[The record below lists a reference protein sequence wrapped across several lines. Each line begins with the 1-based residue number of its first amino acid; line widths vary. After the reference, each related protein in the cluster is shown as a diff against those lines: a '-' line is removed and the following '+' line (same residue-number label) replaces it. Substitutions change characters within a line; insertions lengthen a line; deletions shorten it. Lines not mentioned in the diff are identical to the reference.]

1 MVWYILTMPSKN
13 IIKVDIADSFYHVY
27 ARGIGQQPIFTDYE
41 DFTFFLDLLKRYLSP
56 EVIVNSV
63 GTPYEKLSESVE
75 LPAYCL
81 MGNHFHLL
89 LYQHKTGGM
98 QRLMRGVMTSYSRY
112 FNSSYG
118 RSGPLFE
125 SRYKASRVSTESYVR
140 HISRYIHLNP
150 KDWQMYP
157 YSSMQYY
164 LNGNQPDWLQTNKIL
179 EMFNSRQQYIDFV
192 ADYESAQRELEGLK
206 HELADT

>member
-1 MVWYILTMPSKN
+1 MPSKN
-13 IIKVDIADSFYHVY
+13 VLKVDAPDSYYHVY
-27 ARGIGQQPIFTDYE
+27 ARGAGKQPIFLDYE
-41 DFTFFLDLLKRYLSP
+41 DFMFFLELLRRYLSP
-56 EVIVNSV
+56 EAVVNSV
-63 GTPYEKLSESVE
+63 GTPYEKLGESVE
-75 LPAYCL
+75 LLAYCL

-89 LYQHKTGGM
+89 LFQRQVGGM

-112 FNSSYG
+112 FNRVYG

-125 SRYKASRVSTESYVR
+125 SRYKASRVSNETYLQ

-150 KDWQMYP
+150 KDWRLYP

-164 LNGNQPDWLQTNKIL
+164 LTGNQPDWLQTSPML
-179 EMFNSRQQYIDFV
+179 ELFDSREQYAEFV
-192 ADYESAQRELEGLK
+192 ADYEAAQRELDSLK